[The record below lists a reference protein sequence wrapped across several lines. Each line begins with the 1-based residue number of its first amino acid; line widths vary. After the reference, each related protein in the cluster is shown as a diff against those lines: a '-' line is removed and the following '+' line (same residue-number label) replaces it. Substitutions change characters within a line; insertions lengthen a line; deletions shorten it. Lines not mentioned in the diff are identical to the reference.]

1 MATCEIDD
9 LVECLD
15 VEKLPGIDVHPAVIL
30 ILTPFFVIF
39 VWAAWMEFR
48 RWWLYGP
55 SENKRSAFPINE
67 DAPSYEPPPE
77 EADADSA
84 LPDQDNEQEHRND

>member
-1 MATCEIDD
+1 MAICDTESIRDCIATGSLPDID
-9 LVECLD
+9 
-15 VEKLPGIDVHPAVIL
+15 PHPVVIL
-30 ILTPFFVIF
+30 LLAPFIVIF
-39 VWAAWMEFR
+39 GWAAWMEFR

-77 EADADSA
+77 EDADSA
-84 LPDQDNEQEHRND
+84 PPDQDNEQERRND